1 MSQVDK
7 YSFMIYDM
15 KVLYIPTVDQL
26 ENFMYNDTQVTDI
39 DYKLTI
45 L

>member
-1 MSQVDK
+1 
-7 YSFMIYDM
+7 MIYDM